1 MKVGLGL
8 WPNRDVA
15 SLCDLAV
22 AAEQAGFAEVWW
34 PDHYDAREFSAVLA
48 VCAVRTSTIKLG
60 TAVTSPLL
68 RHPAILASL
77 FATID
82 ELSHGRAIAG
92 LGPGGFE
99 VKGDLGISPKSP
111 LGATRESV
119 ELLRGLLD
127 GGTVTQEADSF
138 FGVKSAKLTFTPP
151 GNVPIYLAARGPKM
165 IELAGEMADGLITHG
180 LAPGYLQFTADRVR
194 AGADRAGRAA
204 KACDI
209 ALMLDVVVADGVAA
223 ARDILRPRCLLMAGG
238 AYSEDLIPRYGLD
251 PEAVG
256 KLKAAVSARDPH
268 AVDFVTD
275 EMVDA
280 FTVGGPPEVVADRLA
295 SFVDSGVNSVILS
308 LGADVDA
315 ETITKVGKAIAKVAS

>member
-1 MKVGLGL
+1 MKVGIGL
-8 WPNRDVA
+8 WPNRDVTA
-15 SLCDLAV
+15 LSDLAV

-48 VCAVRTSTIKLG
+48 VCAVRTSSIKLG

-82 ELSHGRAIAG
+82 ELSGGRAIAG
-92 LGPGGFE
+92 VGPGGFE

-119 ELLRGLLD
+119 ELLRGLLAGESVAQD
-127 GGTVTQEADSF
+127 ADSF
-138 FGVKSAKLTFTPP
+138 FGVKGARLTFTPP
-151 GNVPIYLAARGPKM
+151 GSVPIYLAARGPKM

-180 LAPGYLQFTADRVR
+180 LAPGYLQFTAERVR
-194 AGADRAGRAA
+194 VGAQRASRSAE
-204 KACDI
+204 ACDI
-209 ALMLDVVVADGVAA
+209 ALMLDVVIADDVAT

-280 FTVGGPPEVVADRLA
+280 FTVGGPPGFVADRLA
-295 SFVDSGVNSVILS
+295 SFVESGVNSVILS
-308 LGADVDA
+308 LGSDVDTA
-315 ETITKVGKAIAKVAS
+315 TIANVGNAIAQVAS